1 LLVRVRNAKG
11 DQLPVKLRDV
21 GLPLL
26 Q

>member
-1 LLVRVRNAKG
+1 LLVRVRDAEG
-11 DQLPVKLRDV
+11 DQLPIKLRDV